1 MSDTILVAGATG
13 GVGQQVTHQLLLAG
27 TPVRALVRDLEKASR
42 ILDYQAELHEGDTSE
57 SQSLSA
63 ALQGIRQ
70 VICTIGSRATSGGNP
85 EKVDYEGVRNLVEAA
100 RAGGIEHFV
109 LVSSIGV
116 TNPNHPINRFGNVM
130 TWKLRGEDILR
141 ASGLTYT
148 VVRPGGLIDD
158 PGGRK
163 GVRFAQGDRIS
174 GRVTRA
180 DTAAACIQALTQHG
194 ARNTT
199 FEMINT
205 EDGEQANWNALFASL
220 KPDASYNTTL
230 WE

>member
-13 GVGQQVTHQLLLAG
+13 GVGQQVTHQLLMAG
-27 TPVRALVRDLEKASR
+27 TTVRALVRDLDKASR
-42 ILDYQAELHEGDTSE
+42 ILDYQAELHESDTSQP
-57 SQSLSA
+57 QSLTT
-63 ALQGIRQ
+63 ALQNIRQ
-70 VICTIGSRATSGGNP
+70 IICTIGSRATSGGNP

-116 TNPNHPINRFGNVM
+116 TDPNHPINRFGNVM
-130 TWKLRGEDILR
+130 TWKLRGEDVLR
-141 ASGLTYT
+141 GSGLTYT
-148 VVRPGGLIDD
+148 IVRPGGLVDE

-163 GVRFAQGDRIS
+163 GVRFAQGDTLS

-180 DTAAACIQALTQHG
+180 DTATACIQALTQHG

-205 EDGEQANWNALFASL
+205 DDYGQVNWNALFASL
-220 KPDASYNTTL
+220 KPDSA
-230 WE
+230 